1 MLFSTPSHKT
11 SFFMYIPKLQEHARY
26 TSAINLSKKKKTPKK
41 KKQKQTPQHYRA
53 SHYQESARNHF
64 HRMPCTDFSPSAGN
78 LKVDR
83 TQSYADGTPVLAHPG
98 VSPCSRAQ
106 LNLRLLCFCKPWFL
120 HAEYTDN
127 KGTYL
132 VTFL

>member
-1 MLFSTPSHKT
+1 MPFSTPSHKT
-11 SFFMYIPKLQEHARY
+11 SFLC
-26 TSAINLSKKKKTPKK
+26 TSQNYRNMQDTHLPLTSQKKRHQKKKK
-41 KKQKQTPQHYRA
+41 TPQHYRA
-53 SHYQESARNHF
+53 SHHQESARNHF

-83 TQSYADGTPVLAHPG
+83 TQSCTDGTPVLAHPG
-98 VSPCSRAQ
+98 VSLCSRAQ
-106 LNLRLLCFCKPWFL
+106 LNLRLLCFRKPWFL